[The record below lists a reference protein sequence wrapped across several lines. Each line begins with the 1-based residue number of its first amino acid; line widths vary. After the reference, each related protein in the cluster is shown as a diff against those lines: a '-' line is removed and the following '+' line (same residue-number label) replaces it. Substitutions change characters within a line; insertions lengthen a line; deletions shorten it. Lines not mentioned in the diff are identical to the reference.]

1 MQKINLRDLYPDIY
15 KTDVFVEVAEEIVAT
30 LKSNEQA
37 TATYERRKYRHKAH
51 YSLDRGDGIEN
62 DALVR
67 PQTPEEIL
75 EQKQLH
81 EELHSALMQLPAI
94 QAKRIYARFY
104 LGMEVSEIAKIEG
117 VDRRRVWASIRRGLN
132 KLEHLLNTDK

>member
-15 KTDVFVEVAEEIVAT
+15 KTDVIVEVSEEIAAT
-30 LKSNEQA
+30 LKLNNQTNSA
-37 TATYERRKYRHKAH
+37 YERRKYRHKAH

-67 PQTPEEIL
+67 PQTPEEL
-75 EQKQLH
+75 FEQKQLR
-81 EELHSALMQLPAI
+81 EEVHSALMQLPAI

-104 LGMEVSEIAKIEG
+104 LGMEVSEIAEVEG
-117 VDRRRVWASIRRGLN
+117 VDRRRVWASIRRGL
-132 KLEHLLNTDK
+132 KQLAKYF

>member
-15 KTDVFVEVAEEIVAT
+15 KTDVIVEVSEEIAAT
-30 LKSNEQA
+30 LKLNNQTNSA
-37 TATYERRKYRHKAH
+37 YERRKYRHKAH

-67 PQTPEEIL
+67 PQIPEEL
-75 EQKQLH
+75 FEQKQLR
-81 EELHSALMQLPAI
+81 EEVHSALMQLPAI

-104 LGMEVSEIAKIEG
+104 LGMEVSEIAEVEG
-117 VDRRRVWASIRRGLN
+117 VDRHRVWASIRRGLN
-132 KLEHLLNTDK
+132 KLAQLLNDK

>member
-15 KTDVFVEVAEEIVAT
+15 KTDVIVEVSEEIAAT
-30 LKSNEQA
+30 LKLNNQTNSA
-37 TATYERRKYRHKAH
+37 YERRKYRHKAH

-67 PQTPEEIL
+67 PQTPEEL
-75 EQKQLH
+75 FEQKQLR
-81 EELHSALMQLPAI
+81 EEVHSALMQLPAI

-104 LGMEVSEIAKIEG
+104 LGMEVSEIAVVEG

-132 KLEHLLNTDK
+132 KLAQLLNDK

>member
-15 KTDVFVEVAEEIVAT
+15 KTDVIVEVSEEIAAT
-30 LKSNEQA
+30 LKLNNQTNSA
-37 TATYERRKYRHKAH
+37 YERRKYRHKAH

-67 PQTPEEIL
+67 PQTPEEL
-75 EQKQLH
+75 FEQKQLR
-81 EELHSALMQLPAI
+81 EEVHSALMQLPAI

-104 LGMEVSEIAKIEG
+104 LGMEVSEIAKVEG

-132 KLEHLLNTDK
+132 KLAQLLNDK

>member
-1 MQKINLRDLYPDIY
+1 MKKINLRDLYPDIY
-15 KTDVFVEVAEEIVAT
+15 KTDVIVEVSEEIAAT
-30 LKSNEQA
+30 LKLNNQTNSA
-37 TATYERRKYRHKAH
+37 YERRKYRHKAH

-67 PQTPEEIL
+67 PQTPEEL
-75 EQKQLH
+75 FEQKQLR
-81 EELHSALMQLPAI
+81 EEVHSALMQLPAI

-104 LGMEVSEIAKIEG
+104 LGMEVSEIAEVEG

-132 KLEHLLNTDK
+132 KLAQLLNDK

>member
-15 KTDVFVEVAEEIVAT
+15 KTDVIVEVSEEIAAT
-30 LKSNEQA
+30 LKLNNQTNSA
-37 TATYERRKYRHKAH
+37 YERRKYRHKAH

-67 PQTPEEIL
+67 PQIPEEL
-75 EQKQLH
+75 FEQKQLR
-81 EELHSALMQLPAI
+81 EEVHSALMQLPAI

-104 LGMEVSEIAKIEG
+104 LGMEVSEIAEVEG

-132 KLEHLLNTDK
+132 KLAQLLNDK

>member
-15 KTDVFVEVAEEIVAT
+15 KTDVIVEVSEEIAAT
-30 LKSNEQA
+30 LKLNNQTNSA
-37 TATYERRKYRHKAH
+37 YERRKYRHKAH
-51 YSLDRGDGIEN
+51 CSLDRGDGIEN

-67 PQTPEEIL
+67 PQTPEEL
-75 EQKQLH
+75 FEQKQLH
-81 EELHSALMQLPAI
+81 EEVHSALMQLPAI

-104 LGMEVSEIAKIEG
+104 LGMEVSEIAEVEG

-132 KLEHLLNTDK
+132 KLAQLLNDK

>member
-15 KTDVFVEVAEEIVAT
+15 KTDVIVEVSEEIAAT
-30 LKSNEQA
+30 LKLNNQTNSA
-37 TATYERRKYRHKAH
+37 YERRKYRHKAH

-67 PQTPEEIL
+67 PQTPEEL
-75 EQKQLH
+75 FEQKQLR
-81 EELHSALMQLPAI
+81 EEVHSALMQLPAI

-104 LGMEVSEIAKIEG
+104 LGWKCPKLPWLRVLTAVVYGPASG
-117 VDRRRVWASIRRGLN
+117 VV
-132 KLEHLLNTDK
+132 